1 MDTKLKTSSNL
12 KGVSLLVLALLI
24 FSLQNVAIKWINRDY
39 SVLEII
45 TFRSLIAVPCTM
57 ILFRFEGNRG
67 LPKTKLHKLE
77 YLRGFFLF
85 LSYTTHLMGI
95 AALSLAAAESI
106 CFSTPLMITFLSIV
120 ILGEKVSWQRWLA
133 LVVGFIGILFVVKPD
148 SSSFNIGYIFMLI
161 NVLFYALS
169 IMITRKLHPT
179 DSSATMAYF
188 SSLAYLGAAL
198 VLSPLAIAI
207 GEVPNAHPSIAFLF
221 RAWSMPTLTDG
232 IIIAGLGL
240 LWAGGI
246 YLVSRAYSL
255 AETSVAAQFEYISLP
270 INIMWGLIFWQEV
283 PTLMMLAGALLTL
296 FSGMYVLYRERK

>member
-1 MDTKLKTSSNL
+1 MKIKLRSSSNV
-12 KGVSLLVLALLI
+12 KGVGFLVLALLI
-24 FSLQNVAIKWINRDY
+24 FSLHNVAIKWINRDY

-57 ILFRFEGNRG
+57 ILFRLEGNRG

-95 AALSLAAAESI
+95 AALSLAAVESI
-106 CFSTPLMITFLSIV
+106 RFSAPLMITFLSIV
-120 ILGEKVSWQRWLA
+120 ILREKVSWQRWLA
-133 LVVGFIGILFVVKPD
+133 LIVGFIGILFVVRPD

-161 NVLFYALS
+161 SVLFYALS
-169 IMITRKLHPT
+169 IMITRRLHT
-179 DSSATMAYF
+179 ADSSATMAYF
-188 SSLAYLGAAL
+188 SSLVYLGAAFI
-198 VLSPLAIAI
+198 LSPLAIAI

-270 INIMWGLIFWQEV
+270 INVMWGLIFWQEV
-283 PTLMMLAGALLTL
+283 PTWMTLVGALLTL
-296 FSGMYVLYRERK
+296 FSGIYVLYRERK